1 MSTAFKFENEIV
13 QRSERAKS
21 VEFHPTEPWI
31 LVSLHSGTVYIWNY
45 QSQTIEKTFKV
56 AESPVRSAKFILSKR
71 WVIVGSDD
79 AFIRVY
85 DYGTMEKIKEFQAH
99 TDFIRCVGVHPTLP
113 YVLSASDDA
122 VIKLWDWEKDWKCTQ
137 TFEGHS
143 HYVMRVA
150 FDPQDPNAFASASLD
165 GTIKIWNVHSS
176 APKLTLDAHEKGLN
190 FVDYFSRDDLLY
202 LLSGSD
208 DYTAK
213 VRKDKGRSC
222 VQTLEGHEHNVTTV
236 RAHPELPIVITGSED
251 ETLRIWDANG
261 FRLKDVLKFGHGR
274 IWDISYQKGSRRVA
288 VACDKG
294 IAVVEIVC

>member
-1 MSTAFKFENEIV
+1 MLVIV
-13 QRSERAKS
+13 A
-21 VEFHPTEPWI
+21 
-31 LVSLHSGTVYIWNY
+31 
-45 QSQTIEKTFKV
+45 
-56 AESPVRSAKFILSKR
+56 VRSAKFISSKR

-122 VIKLWDWEKDWKCTQ
+122 VIKLWDWEKDWMRTQ

-165 GTIKIWNVHSS
+165 GTIKALI
-176 APKLTLDAHEKGLN
+176 LD
-190 FVDYFSRDDLLY
+190 DMLY
-202 LLSGSD
+202 ILSGSD

-213 VRKDKGRSC
+213 VWDDEGRSC

-236 RAHPELPIVITGSED
+236 CAHPELPIVITGSED

-261 FRLKDVLKFGHGR
+261 FR
-274 IWDISYQKGSRRVA
+274 VA
-288 VACDKG
+288 VACDEG

>member
-1 MSTAFKFENEIV
+1 M
-13 QRSERAKS
+13 
-21 VEFHPTEPWI
+21 
-31 LVSLHSGTVYIWNY
+31 LVI
-45 QSQTIEKTFKV
+45 F
-56 AESPVRSAKFILSKR
+56 AVRSAKFIPSKR

-99 TDFIRCVGVHPTLP
+99 KDFIRCMGVHPTLP
-113 YVLSASDDA
+113 YVLSASDDTI
-122 VIKLWDWEKDWKCTQ
+122 IKLWDWEKDWMRTQ

-165 GTIKIWNVHSS
+165 GTIKIWNVHS
-176 APKLTLDAHEKGLN
+176 PKLTLDAHEKGLN
-190 FVDYFSRDDLLY
+190 FVDYFSRDDMLY

-213 VRKDKGRSC
+213 VWDDKGRSC

-261 FRLKDVLKFGHGR
+261 FR
-274 IWDISYQKGSRRVA
+274 VA
-288 VACDKG
+288 AACDEG